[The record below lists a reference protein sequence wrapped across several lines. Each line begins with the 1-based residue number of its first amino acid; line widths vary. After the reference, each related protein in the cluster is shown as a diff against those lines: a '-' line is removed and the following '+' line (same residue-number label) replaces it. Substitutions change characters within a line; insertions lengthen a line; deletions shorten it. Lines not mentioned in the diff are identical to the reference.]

1 MSGELQCT
9 SESCQAS
16 AWPSVVCD
24 ESILA
29 MPVIPESQVLCQ
41 KIRHGIPLVM
51 SGSVFSEGPE
61 FDNALIVEGI
71 RVTEMNDTA

>member
-1 MSGELQCT
+1 
-9 SESCQAS
+9 
-16 AWPSVVCD
+16 
-24 ESILA
+24 

>member
-1 MSGELQCT
+1 
-9 SESCQAS
+9 
-16 AWPSVVCD
+16 
-24 ESILA
+24 
-29 MPVIPESQVLCQ
+29 
-41 KIRHGIPLVM
+41 M